1 VFEHTSWGSV
11 ASLVY
16 GRSLKDR
23 PLTDGGP
30 SQVYGTNGP
39 IGYTNDALSDGPGVI
54 VGRKGEYRGI
64 HYSPGPFWVIDT
76 AYYLQ
81 PSEGVDML
89 WAYYAL
95 KNSDVN
101 GLRSGSAIPSTTK
114 ADFYAMGVLVP
125 EYKKQVEMATV
136 LRALDDKIAANAELA
151 RTADR
156 LACGLFTR
164 SVAGVES
171 GPRSFGDLCAVGGGG
186 TPKSSEPAFWSG
198 DTDWA
203 TPTDVTRLSG
213 PYLRSTAKRITSEG
227 LAACA
232 SRLYPVNSILMTS
245 RATIGS
251 FALAKAP
258 MAVNQGFIVVN
269 PTDKSLCC
277 WFLHEMRSRV
287 DEFKSLAN
295 GATFLELSRG
305 NFKKLPVR
313 LADPA
318 AMTEFC
324 ARAGGLHDLA
334 NQALIESDALARLR
348 DTLLPHLMSGRL
360 RVRDAEKT
368 VSDAV

>member
-1 VFEHTSWGSV
+1 MFEHTSWGSV

-151 RTADR
+151 RTITDHLQACVDR
-156 LACGLFTR
+156 TASSARALDEVAAFRNRERRPLSSRERDLFPGK
-164 SVAGVES
+164 VPYFGAAGQI
-171 GPRSFGDLCAVGGGG
+171 GTVGGSLFNDPLVLIGEDG
-186 TPKSSEPAFWSG
+186 SVVKSDKTSYSQYVWGPSWVNNHAHVLTGSGVSTELLYFLLRRAPVDTLTTGAAQPKLSMGNLRRLHVQAPAIDALPALESTV
-198 DTDWA
+198 DLEMA
-203 TPTDVTRLSG
+203 L
-213 PYLRSTAKRITSEG
+213 LRSITEE
-227 LAACA
+227 
-232 SRLYPVNSILMTS
+232 SRKL
-245 RATIGS
+245 
-251 FALAKAP
+251 
-258 MAVNQGFIVVN
+258 
-269 PTDKSLCC
+269 
-277 WFLHEMRSRV
+277 V
-287 DEFKSLAN
+287 D
-295 GATFLELSRG
+295 
-305 NFKKLPVR
+305 
-313 LADPA
+313 
-318 AMTEFC
+318 
-324 ARAGGLHDLA
+324 
-334 NQALIESDALARLR
+334 IR

-360 RVRDAEKT
+360 KVRDAEKT